1 MNAFMAP
8 VHLSATINKAASIE
22 NRLMAQCDDLVSQ
35 WENLPAGTDARDFIE
50 YEADE
55 IMDLVIG
62 GAWVGALLTLTYGG
76 QTITLDT
83 YEGKIEAS
91 SHGTTVTRTVVVD
104 ADILDELESRFSDTI
119 A

>member
-8 VHLSATINKAASIE
+8 VHLSATINKAASME
-22 NRLMAQCDDLVSQ
+22 NRLMAQCDDLVAQ

-76 QTITLDT
+76 PTITPGHLRGQDRSEQPRH
-83 YEGKIEAS
+83 YRDPYRRCGCGHSGRA
-91 SHGTTVTRTVVVD
+91 GVP
-104 ADILDELESRFSDTI
+104 L
-119 A
+119 